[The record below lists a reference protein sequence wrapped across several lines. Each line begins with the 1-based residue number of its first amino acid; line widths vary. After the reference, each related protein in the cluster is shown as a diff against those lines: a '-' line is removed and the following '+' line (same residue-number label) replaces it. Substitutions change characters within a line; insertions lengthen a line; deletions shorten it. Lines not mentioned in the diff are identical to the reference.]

1 MLYRIEQRLF
11 KYGCET
17 KGIAGLTSG
26 AVKMKDQVDFEEVL
40 ELFESYGWKL
50 QKIYEPYRVFI
61 RGGDELPWLIPV
73 HDKKVDAEYVK
84 KFKEFLEDRNE
95 I

>member
-1 MLYRIEQRLF
+1 
-11 KYGCET
+11 
-17 KGIAGLTSG
+17 
-26 AVKMKDQVDFEEVL
+26 MKEHFNFEEVL

-50 QKIYEPYRVFI
+50 QKIYEPYRVFTKK
-61 RGGDELPWLIPV
+61 DELPWLIPV

-84 KFKEFLEDRNE
+84 KFKAFLKERGE

>member
-1 MLYRIEQRLF
+1 M
-11 KYGCET
+11 ET
-17 KGIAGLTSG
+17 S
-26 AVKMKDQVDFEEVL
+26 MDFEEVL
-40 ELFESYGWKL
+40 EFFEAHGWKL

-61 RGGDELPWLIPV
+61 KQGELPWLIPV

-84 KFKEFLEDRNE
+84 KFKEFLEERDE